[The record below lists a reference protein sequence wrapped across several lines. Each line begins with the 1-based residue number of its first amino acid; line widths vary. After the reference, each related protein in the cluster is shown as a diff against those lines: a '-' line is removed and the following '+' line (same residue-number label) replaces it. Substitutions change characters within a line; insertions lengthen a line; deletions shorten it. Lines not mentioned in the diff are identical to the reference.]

1 MLLLTLLSAPFSF
14 QKATVAWKVGEDSA
28 VAYIV
33 DYGKRVGM
41 FIYRKGELSERGLVL
56 DKKGWKVDMNL
67 MEFSAQEGYF
77 KTPED
82 LVNFWCTGDPVSR
95 GVVLGHGGLQ
105 ATEAGTENYQ
115 GYNCVLF
122 RITGE
127 DSSTEGKLL
136 RWGGLTLFYQFRVG
150 KELYECSVMRLDT
163 VSAIPEDKLKLP
175 ETIFPVR

>member
-1 MLLLTLLSAPFSF
+1 MTLIFMIAAPFSF
-14 QKATVAWKVGEDSA
+14 QKATVAWKLGEDSA
-28 VAYIV
+28 VAYIA

-41 FIYRKGELSERGLVL
+41 FIYRGGELSERGLVL

-95 GVVLGHGGLQ
+95 GIVLGHGGMK
-105 ATEAGTENYQ
+105 AESAGSEDYQ
-115 GYNCVLF
+115 GYPCVAYKL
-122 RITGE
+122 IGE

-136 RWGGLTLFYQFRVG
+136 RWGGLTLFYQVKMG
-150 KELYECSVMRLDT
+150 GETVEASLMRLDT
-163 VSAIPEDKLKLP
+163 LSPIPEDKMRLP

>member
-1 MLLLTLLSAPFSF
+1 MALVFMIAAPFSF

-28 VAYIV
+28 VAYIA

-41 FIYRKGELSERGLVL
+41 FIYRGGELSERGLIL
-56 DKKGWKVDMNL
+56 DRKGWKVDMNL

-82 LVNFWCTGDPVSR
+82 LVNFWCTGDPLSR
-95 GVVLGHGGLQ
+95 GIVLGHGGVK
-105 ATEAGTENYQ
+105 AEKTGTESFQ
-115 GYNCVLF
+115 GYPCVAYKL
-122 RITGE
+122 IGD

-136 RWGGLTLFYQFRVG
+136 RWGGLTLFYQLRVG
-150 KELYECSVMRLDT
+150 EEVYECSVMSLDT
-163 VSAIPEDKLKLP
+163 LSAIPEDKLRLP

>member
-1 MLLLTLLSAPFSF
+1 MALIFIIAAPFSF

-28 VAYIV
+28 VAYIA

-41 FIYRKGELSERGLVL
+41 FIYRGGELSERGLVL

-67 MEFSAQEGYF
+67 LEYSAQEGYF

-95 GVVLGHGGLQ
+95 GIVLGHGGLN
-105 ATEAGTENYQ
+105 AEKAGTENYQ
-115 GYNCVLF
+115 GYDCVLY
-122 RITGE
+122 RITGD

-136 RWGGLTLFYQFRVG
+136 RWGGLTLFYQVKEG
-150 KELYECSVMRLDT
+150 NELYEASVMRLDT
-163 VSAIPEDKLKLP
+163 VSAIPEEMLSLP